1 MISDGGPTASVDTVP
16 PRPITLPQ
24 GATLV
29 SDADD
34 EIFLLYTRL
43 AALKPADSSDTGH
56 FHGLGSE
63 NSNQDALLVCV
74 ELKPPSTCE
83 PPRDAKAGNQR
94 RKRRRGSGVS
104 KAKEERSRRDPIVF
118 EYVLLQDKTALR
130 SRSGDTGSV
139 LWKARW
145 VPSPLFAPSGRL
157 ACYLNV

>member
-1 MISDGGPTASVDTVP
+1 MITDRGSTTSMDAPPPGPIA
-16 PRPITLPQ
+16 LPQ
-24 GATLV
+24 SATLV

-43 AALKPADSSDTGH
+43 AALKPADNSDMGH

-63 NSNQDALLVCV
+63 NSNQDALVVCI
-74 ELKPPSTCE
+74 ELKPPTACD
-83 PPRDAKAGNQR
+83 PPRNAETGSQR
-94 RKRRRGSGVS
+94 RRRRRESGVS
-104 KAKEERSRRDPIVF
+104 KAKKELSGCDPMTF

-145 VPSPLFAPSGRL
+145 VPPPFLAP
-157 ACYLNV
+157 

>member
-1 MISDGGPTASVDTVP
+1 MVSDECSTASVDAAP
-16 PRPITLPQ
+16 PGPITLPQ
-24 GATLV
+24 SAALV

-63 NSNQDALLVCV
+63 NSNQDTLLVCI
-74 ELKPPSTCE
+74 ELQPPTACE
-83 PPRDAKAGNQR
+83 LPRNMEAGSQGR
-94 RKRRRGSGVS
+94 RRRRRGGAPT
-104 KAKEERSRRDPIVF
+104 AKEERSGRDHIVY

-139 LWKARW
+139 LWKARC
-145 VPSPLFAPSGRL
+145 VPPHFFHSTRL
-157 ACYLNV
+157 PCVSF